1 MPMKWV
7 RGTNPYVHNYFGRLR
22 IGPNATPVEIVAQR
36 KKLVQKIDSG
46 QEVVLAGQKLDQHAV
61 SEAANMLYEPAS
73 LGEELLLVH
82 PQGTQKDRAW
92 KKLAEQVRR
101 LAVFPIP
108 ECPPP
113 LLHPLAVFWF
123 VPAPGVEAVE
133 LPPWEAFGFVE
144 QGDEADIALDV
155 VFDK

>member
-1 MPMKWV
+1 MKWV

-22 IGPNATPVEIVAQR
+22 IGPNATPVQIGAQR
-36 KKLVQKIDSG
+36 KKIAQKIDSG
-46 QEVVLAGQKLDQHAV
+46 QDVILAGQKLDQHAV

-82 PQGTQKDRAW
+82 PQGTQKDRQW

-101 LAVFPIP
+101 LAVFPAP

-113 LLHPLAVFWF
+113 LVHPLAVFWF
-123 VPAPGVEAVE
+123 VPAPGVEVVE

-144 QGDEADIALDV
+144 PGDEADIALDV

>member
-1 MPMKWV
+1 MKWV

-22 IGPNATPVEIVAQR
+22 IGPNATPVQIGAQR

-46 QEVVLAGQKLDQHAV
+46 QEVNLAGQKLDQHAV

-82 PQGTQKDRAW
+82 PQGIQKDREW

-101 LAVFPIP
+101 LAVFPVP
-108 ECPPP
+108 ERPPP

-144 QGDEADIALDV
+144 PGDEADIALDV

>member
-7 RGTNPYVHNYFGRLR
+7 RDTNPYVHNYFGRLR
-22 IGPNATPVEIVAQR
+22 IGPNATPVQIGAQS
-36 KKLVQKIDSG
+36 KKLLQKIVSG
-46 QEVVLAGQKLDQHAV
+46 QKVILVGQELDEHAV
-61 SEAANMLYEPAS
+61 SEAAKKLYEPAS

-82 PQGTQKDRAW
+82 PQKTQKDRVW
-92 KKLAEQVRR
+92 KKLAEQVQR
-101 LAVFPIP
+101 LAVFPVP

-113 LLHPLAVFWF
+113 LVHPLAVFWF

-144 QGDEADIALDV
+144 PGDEADIALDV
-155 VFDK
+155 VFDQ